1 MKFRFESLLKSIR
14 INAICNLVDYPKLK
28 RYFYLFENVNCFLMF
43 KLFYNNNFCQ
53 RTKEVFWFD
62 GSTRSSYRFFS
73 TTKICKKGLEY
84 FSPPPTTSKS
94 NINAWTPH
102 LFFFCLHHTIR
113 LFASSFNQYHSATKL
128 PASSS
133 CTYICSINPPTK
145 IQN

>member
-1 MKFRFESLLKSIR
+1 MQFAILWITQNWSAISICLKMSI
-14 INAICNLVDYPKLK
+14 AFWCS
-28 RYFYLFENVNCFLMF
+28 NCFTTIIFASAPRRCFDLTAPHVAATVF
-43 KLFYNNNFCQ
+43 FQ
-53 RTKEVFWFD
+53 RPK
-62 GSTRSSYRFFS
+62 SA
-73 TTKICKKGLEY
+73 KKGLEY

-128 PASSS
+128 PAPSS